1 MEGEENNEEENQY
14 YDEEDFEG
22 EDELDKY
29 TNN

>member
-1 MEGEENNEEENQY
+1 MEGEENNEEENHY
-14 YDEEDFEG
+14 YDEEDCEG